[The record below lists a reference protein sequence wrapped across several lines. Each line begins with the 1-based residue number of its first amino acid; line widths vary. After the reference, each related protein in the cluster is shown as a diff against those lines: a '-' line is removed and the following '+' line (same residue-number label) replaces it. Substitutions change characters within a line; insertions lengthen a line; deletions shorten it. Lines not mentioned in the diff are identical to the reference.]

1 MPTVVT
7 HAAVP
12 LAIGLGLGKKAV
24 SRQLLIAGIAA
35 SMLPD
40 LDTLGFKLGIPY
52 GSQFGHR
59 GFTHSLFFA
68 GIMAIVA
75 AGMYRVLK
83 TTAIK
88 AFAFVFLAAASH
100 GLLDAC
106 TTGGRGVALLWPFSL
121 QRFFAPIRFIRVS
134 PIGIARFL
142 SGRANAVL
150 LSELL
155 GVWIPMALLGVV
167 LMSFRKAATR

>member
-24 SRQLLIAGIAA
+24 SPRLMVAGIVAA
-35 SMLPD
+35 MVPD
-40 LDTLGFKLGIPY
+40 LDTLGFKLGIAY

-68 GIMAIVA
+68 GILAAIA
-75 AGMYRVLK
+75 AGMYRALQ
-83 TTAIK
+83 TTAVK
-88 AFAFVFLAAASH
+88 AFSFVFLSAASH

-121 QRFFAPIRFIRVS
+121 HRYFAPVRFIRVS

-155 GVWIPMALLGVV
+155 WVWIPMALLGFF
-167 LMSFRKAATR
+167 LLALRRSTTR

>member
-24 SRQLLIAGIAA
+24 SRRLLVAGIVA

-59 GFTHSLFFA
+59 GFTHSLFVA
-68 GIMAIVA
+68 GVMAIVA
-75 AGMYRVLK
+75 AGMYRVLQ
-83 TTAIK
+83 TNSIK

-100 GLLDAC
+100 GLLDTC

-121 QRFFAPIRFIRVS
+121 QRFFAPVRFIRVS

-150 LSELL
+150 LSEILW
-155 GVWIPMALLGVV
+155 VWIPMALLCLV
-167 LMSFRKAATR
+167 LLNFRKGATR